1 MDERHHRSRCSNS
14 FPPSTGRDSIVSIT
28 STFTFCGASTTVAY
42 DFPTAL
48 HSATTGADAFSIATT
63 GDDAFSI
70 ATTGDDA
77 FSIATTAFNVP
88 ETAPRVKDALRI
100 TFLGSG

>member
-48 HSATTGADAFSIATT
+48 HSATTGDN
-63 GDDAFSI
+63 AFSI

>member
-1 MDERHHRSRCSNS
+1 MDERHHRSRCSKS

-42 DFPTAL
+42 DFPTTL
-48 HSATTGADAFSIATT
+48 HS
-63 GDDAFSI
+63 

-88 ETAPRVKDALRI
+88 ETAPRVEDALRI